1 MKRLKVFLL
10 LTMLMFSST
19 YANAVS
25 LDSISPCKLLRYAK
39 RVRYGI
45 NTDVNLE
52 RAAKIYNYLA
62 KKGNTDAQRELGCM
76 FLNGEGV
83 PKNYKIAHSLLK
95 KACLSNDAQAMCAMA
110 HVYQY
115 GLGTKTNKSL
125 AFKLYLCAARM
136 GSSHGCYGAGNML
149 YKGQGV
155 KQDYQKA
162 EEILL
167 KGSERGNAKCDFL
180 LANYYAY
187 GFRGTPDYSKAK
199 EFLNKAVRNG
209 HGWTVD
215 MTLFNKLDSII
226 KQNNIAASKPALAK
240 AQGRSAMIKVDDSS
254 DMIGTWKGTMS
265 LYDWGKTR
273 VLSEEPIAI
282 EVSQDTC
289 LVVTCLQNDSV
300 ISVFRSDKQLDN
312 KWQKEH
318 ITKDDKIYKWIPLS
332 ISFKKSSDNKALYAY
347 VNRLSTRK
355 RSALKPVMLTLH
367 RDGNTTNI
375 GNVLLDRR
383 VNISPLPVQ
392 NDFTV
397 TMNVTSATE
406 VNVSIFN
413 LVGMKVADYGT
424 QQLNAG
430 GNSLSFHSTLSA
442 GEYILKVEGEG
453 VHEVLKFIH
462 L

>member
-1 MKRLKVFLL
+1 MFGVFD
-10 LTMLMFSST
+10 
-19 YANAVS
+19 V
-25 LDSISPCKLLRYAK
+25 LRYAK

-52 RAAKIYNYLA
+52 RAAKIYSYLA
-62 KKGNTDAQRELGCM
+62 KKGNADAQRELGCM

-83 PKNYKIAHSLLK
+83 AKNYKAAHSLLK
-95 KACLSNDAQAMCAMA
+95 KACLANDAKAMCAMA

-125 AFKLYLCAARM
+125 AFKLYLRAARM
-136 GSSHGCYGAGNML
+136 GNARGCYGAGNML

-167 KGSERGNAKCDFL
+167 KGSEKGNAKCDFL

-187 GFRGTPDYSKAK
+187 GFGGTPDYSKAK

-215 MTLFNKLDSII
+215 MTLFNKLDSVI

-240 AQGRSAMIKVDDSS
+240 AQGRSSNLKVDDSS
-254 DMIGTWKGTMS
+254 SMIGSWKGTMAV
-265 LYDWGKTR
+265 YDWGKTR

-312 KWQKEH
+312 KWQKEY
-318 ITKDDKIYKWIPLS
+318 IAKEDKIYKWIPLS
-332 ISFKKSSDNKALYAY
+332 ISFEKSSDNNTLYAY
-347 VNRLSTRK
+347 VNRLSISK
-355 RSALKPVMLTLH
+355 RSALKPVVLTLQ
-367 RDGNTTNI
+367 RDGTTTNI
-375 GNVLLDRR
+375 SNVLLAER
-383 VNISPLPVQ
+383 VSISPLPVQ
-392 NDFTV
+392 NDFTITLDV
-397 TMNVTSATE
+397 ASATE
-406 VNVSIFN
+406 VKVTIFN
-413 LVGMKVADYGT
+413 LAGMKVADYGT
-424 QQLNAG
+424 SQLNAG
-430 GNSLSFHSTLSA
+430 SNSLSFHSTLVA
-442 GEYILKVEGEG
+442 GEYILKIEGKG
-453 VHEVLKFIH
+453 VREALKFIH

>member
-1 MKRLKVFLL
+1 MRKLKVFLF
-10 LTMLMFSST
+10 LTMLMLSST
-19 YANAVS
+19 YGNAVS
-25 LDSISPCKLLRYAK
+25 LDSISPNKLLRYAK
-39 RVRYGI
+39 KVRYGI

-52 RAAKIYNYLA
+52 RAAKIYSYLA
-62 KKGNTDAQRELGCM
+62 KKGNTDGQRELGCM
-76 FLNGEGV
+76 FLKGEGV

-95 KACLSNDAQAMCAMA
+95 KACLSNDAKAMCAMA

-125 AFKLYLCAARM
+125 AFKLYLRAARM
-136 GSSHGCYGAGNML
+136 GNARGCYGAGNML

-167 KGSERGNAKCDFL
+167 KGSEKGNAKCDFL

-187 GFRGTPDYSKAK
+187 GFGGTPDYSKAK

-215 MTLFNKLDSII
+215 MTLFNKLDSVI
-226 KQNNIAASKPALAK
+226 KQNNIAASKPSLAK
-240 AQGRSAMIKVDDSS
+240 AQGKSTTVKVDDSS
-254 DMIGTWKGTMS
+254 DMIGSWKGMMS

-289 LVVTCLQNDSV
+289 LVVTCLQNDSI

-318 ITKDDKIYKWIPLS
+318 ITKEDKIYKWIPLS
-332 ISFKKSSDNKALYAY
+332 IFFEKSSDNNTLYAY
-347 VNRLSTRK
+347 VNRLNASK
-355 RSALKPVMLTLH
+355 RSALKPVKLTLQ
-367 RDGNTTNI
+367 REGSTTNI
-375 GNVLLDRR
+375 SNVLLDGR
-383 VNISPLPVQ
+383 VNVSPLPVQ
-392 NDFTV
+392 NDFTI
-397 TMNVTSATE
+397 TLSVTSVTE

-413 LVGMKVADYGT
+413 LAGVKVADYGT
-424 QQLNAG
+424 RQLNAG
-430 GNSLSFHSTLSA
+430 NNSLSFHSLLSA
-442 GEYILKVEGEG
+442 GEYILKIEGKG
-453 VHEVLKFIH
+453 VHEVLKIIH

>member
-1 MKRLKVFLL
+1 MRRLKIFLF
-10 LTMLMFSST
+10 LTMLMLSSA

-25 LDSISPCKLLRYAK
+25 LDSISPNKLLRYAQK
-39 RVRYGI
+39 VRYGI

-62 KKGNTDAQRELGCM
+62 KKGNTAAQRELGCM

-83 PKNYKIAHSLLK
+83 PKNYKAAYSLLK
-95 KACLSNDAQAMCAMA
+95 KACLANDAKAMCAMA

-115 GLGTKTNKSL
+115 GVGTKTNKAL
-125 AFKLYLCAARM
+125 AFKLYLRAARL

-155 KQDYQKA
+155 KQNYQKA

-167 KGSERGNAKCDFL
+167 KGSEKGNAKCDFL

-187 GFRGTPDYSKAK
+187 GFGGTPDYSKAR

-215 MTLFNKLDSII
+215 MTLFNKLDSVV

-240 AQGRSAMIKVDDSS
+240 AQGRSTTVKVEDSS
-254 DMIGTWKGTMS
+254 DMLGTWKGTMS

-289 LVVTCLQNDSV
+289 LVVTCLQNDSI

-318 ITKDDKIYKWIPLS
+318 ITKEDKVYKWIPLS
-332 ISFKKSSDNKALYAY
+332 IFFEKSSDNHTLYAY
-347 VNRLSTRK
+347 VNRLSTSK
-355 RSALKPVMLTLH
+355 RSALKPVKLTLQ
-367 RDGNTTNI
+367 REGNVTNI
-375 GNVLLDRR
+375 SDVLVDGK
-383 VNISPLPVQ
+383 VSVSPLPMQ
-392 NDFTV
+392 NDFTIALRA
-397 TMNVTSATE
+397 TSATD

-413 LVGMKVADYGT
+413 LAGMKVADYGT
-424 QQLNAG
+424 RQLNAG
-430 GNSLSFHSTLSA
+430 GNCLSFHSTLSA
-442 GEYILKVEGEG
+442 GEYILKIEGKG
-453 VHEVLKFIH
+453 VREVLKFVH

>member
-1 MKRLKVFLL
+1 MRKLKVFLF
-10 LTMLMFSST
+10 LTMLLLSST
-19 YANAVS
+19 YTNAVS
-25 LDSISPCKLLRYAK
+25 LDSISPSKLLRYAK

-52 RAAKIYNYLA
+52 RAAKIYSYLA
-62 KKGNTDAQRELGCM
+62 KKGNADAQRELGCM

-83 PKNYKIAHSLLK
+83 SKNYKVAHSLLK
-95 KACLSNDAQAMCAMA
+95 KACLSNDTKAMCAMA
-110 HVYQY
+110 YVYQY

-125 AFKLYLCAARM
+125 AFKLYLRAARM
-136 GSSHGCYGAGNML
+136 GNAIGCYGAGNML

-155 KQDYQKA
+155 KQNYQKA

-167 KGSERGNAKCDFL
+167 KGSEKGNAKCDFL

-187 GFRGTPDYSKAK
+187 GFGGTPDYSKAK

-215 MTLFNKLDSII
+215 MTLFNKLDSVI

-240 AQGRSAMIKVDDSS
+240 AQGRSTTVKVDNSS
-254 DMIGTWKGTMS
+254 DIIGYWKGTMAV
-265 LYDWGKTR
+265 YDWGKTR

-282 EVSQDTC
+282 EVFQDTC

-300 ISVFRSDKQLDN
+300 ISIFRSDKQLDN

-318 ITKDDKIYKWIPLS
+318 VCKTDKIYKWIPLS
-332 ISFKKSSDNKALYAY
+332 ISFEKSSDNFTLYAN
-347 VNRLSTRK
+347 VNRLNASE
-355 RSALKPVMLTLH
+355 RSALKPVKFTLQ
-367 RDGNTTNI
+367 REGSTTNI
-375 GNVLLDRR
+375 SNVLVDGK
-383 VNISPLPVQ
+383 VSVSPLPMQ

-397 TMNVTSATE
+397 TLSVTSATD

-413 LVGMKVADYGT
+413 LAGMKVADYGT
-424 QQLNAG
+424 RQLNAG
-430 GNSLSFHSTLSA
+430 SNSLSFHSTLSA
-442 GEYILKVEGEG
+442 GEYILKVKGKS
-453 VHEVLKFIH
+453 VREVLKFIH